1 MKKTEIA
8 AKVFE
13 LMDPLPL
20 AEIDGGD
27 FVVPISDLA
36 GLSLVPWFCDAS
48 VQWAL
53 RIAMPGT
60 LLKKSLLKK
69 VNDSFI
75 AATEE
80 GAVLIGVPGD
90 GIEPSTFTLFPLAEA
105 VANVMQPGMSLEL
118 AAANLGIVKRD
129 WEVRSE
135 TNTTHGNQRYVG
147 AVDAQGRWAISRSTP
162 ALKVAEL
169 EAALS
174 CGRMVAKNGPWT
186 VKDKSHA
193 YAVVMQWLRSP
204 QANVNPMAVK
214 RFVTLKD
221 GEFINSDPG
230 MIRKLCGLGLGFFRE
245 QLAGGPF
252 QWDDSGPLRD
262 SLQELEDVARTVVG

>member
-13 LMDPLPL
+13 AVDPLPL
-20 AEIDGGD
+20 AEIGGGNL
-27 FVVPISDLA
+27 VVPVTDLA

-53 RIAMPGT
+53 RIAMPGKI
-60 LLKKSLLKK
+60 LKKSLLKK

-75 AATEE
+75 AATED
-80 GAVLIGVPGD
+80 GAVLVGIPGD

-105 VANVMQPGMSLEL
+105 VANVVQPGMSLEL
-118 AAANLGIVKRD
+118 AAANLGVLKRD
-129 WEVRSE
+129 WEVRAE
-135 TNTTHGNQRYVG
+135 TSTTDGNQRYFG
-147 AVDAQGRWAISRSTP
+147 AVDAQGQWAISRSTP
-162 ALKVAEL
+162 ALTVAEL
-169 EAALS
+169 DAALG

-204 QANVNPMAVK
+204 QSNVNPMAVK
-214 RFVTLKD
+214 AFVALKD
-221 GEFINSDPG
+221 GAFTNSDPG
-230 MIRKLCGLGLGFFRE
+230 MVRKLCGLGLGFFRE
-245 QLAGGPF
+245 QLPGGPF
-252 QWDDSGPLRD
+252 HWDDSEPLRET
-262 SLQELEDVARTVVG
+262 LQELEAVTRAVVG